1 MSNRIGAAIM
11 AAVLALYIVFVAQR
25 GVIMLSTG
33 EPVAIAMG
41 VALLVLP
48 VIGAWALWREVQF
61 GRHADRLGRVLEAE
75 GALPQEDVAVYP
87 SGRPRKEAGDELFP
101 RYRAEVEAHPD
112 DWRCWYRLGLVYN
125 AAGDRTRARQAIR
138 KAIAIEKHP
147 AA

>member
-1 MSNRIGAAIM
+1 MSSRIGAAIM
-11 AAVLALYIVFVAQR
+11 AAVLALYIIFVAQR

-33 EPVAIAMG
+33 DPVAIAMG

-48 VIGAWALWREVQF
+48 VIGAWALWRELQF
-61 GRHADRLGRVLEAE
+61 GRHSDRLGRVLEAE
-75 GALPQEDVAVYP
+75 GQLPNERVAVHP

-101 RYRAEVEAHPD
+101 RYRAEVEAEPQN
-112 DWRCWYRLGLVYN
+112 WRAWYRLGLVYN

-138 KAIAIEKHP
+138 KAIAIERR